1 MHLETPNET
10 VHQRCSKEETSLAE
24 NLHLKVINQKRDLFA
39 EIFNLAEYSA
49 NIYLFKLAVET
60 PEKCVK
66 YVLRK
71 VNNKDTRTKSVTSF
85 WCPYC

>member
-39 EIFNLAEYSA
+39 EIF
-49 NIYLFKLAVET
+49 
-60 PEKCVK
+60 
-66 YVLRK
+66 
-71 VNNKDTRTKSVTSF
+71 
-85 WCPYC
+85 